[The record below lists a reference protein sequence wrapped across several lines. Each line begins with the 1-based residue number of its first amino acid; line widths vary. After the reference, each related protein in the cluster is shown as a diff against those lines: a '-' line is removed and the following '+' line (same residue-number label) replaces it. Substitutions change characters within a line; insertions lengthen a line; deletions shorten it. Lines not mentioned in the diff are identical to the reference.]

1 VTVPTRSAATRPA
14 LSRDRVIQVALDVA
28 DAEGVEAVTMRRLA
42 EGLHVHPTSL
52 YNHVATKEAIL
63 DGMADALIGEAGF
76 PETFDD
82 WSDWVRAMAVGLRDA
97 ARAHPGAFLVLAQR
111 AASGPFASAV
121 SEAALDAFRR
131 AGFTPREAAEA
142 LAAVSLAL
150 LGVALNEC
158 PPTAPFSESDPRDV
172 SADQYPRIA
181 EVVAVAPELG
191 NSDGVWDLV
200 VDSLIAGLTARVVA
214 PGRGSRGSAHRSGRP
229 VRR

>member
-76 PETFDD
+76 PATFTD
-82 WSDWVRAMAVGLRDA
+82 WSEWVHAMAVGLREI
-97 ARAHPGAFLVLAQR
+97 ARAHPGAFLVLAER
-111 AASGPFASAV
+111 AAAGPFASSV

-131 AGFTPREAAEA
+131 AGFTPAQASEAV
-142 LAAVSLAL
+142 AAVSLAL
-150 LGVALNEC
+150 LGVSLNEC
-158 PPTAPFSESDPRDV
+158 PPTSPFSGTDPRELP
-172 SADQYPRIA
+172 ADQYPRIA
-181 EVVAVAPELG
+181 EAVAVAPELG

-200 VDSLIAGLTARVVA
+200 VDSLIAGLTARVAA
-214 PGRGSRGSAHRSGRP
+214 PGPGSRGSTHRLGQR

>member
-1 VTVPTRSAATRPA
+1 MPTRSATTRPA
-14 LSRDRVIQVALDVA
+14 LSRERVIEAALEVA
-28 DAEGVEAVTMRRLA
+28 DAEGLGAVTMRRLA
-42 EGLHVHPTSL
+42 DALGVHPTSL
-52 YNHVATKEAIL
+52 YNHLPTKEAIL

-82 WSDWVRAMAVGLRDA
+82 WSDWVRSMAVALRNA

-131 AGFTPREAAEA
+131 AGFTPRESAEA

-158 PPTAPFSESDPRDV
+158 PPMAPFSESDPRDV
-172 SADQYPRIA
+172 SAEQYPRIA
-181 EVVAVAPELG
+181 EVIAVAPELG
-191 NSDGVWDLV
+191 NTDRVWELV
-200 VDSLIAGLTARVVA
+200 VDSLIAGLTARAAA
-214 PGRGSRGSAHRSGRP
+214 PAPASRGSAHRPARP